1 MARKDRKAAVTRVTE
16 NRNTTT
22 GKQFPLR
29 LTDNERNQL
38 ALLTEK
44 VNELMPN
51 KTVTMSRVIRSV
63 VYIQNDAQLKRIVKS
78 IQENT

>member
-1 MARKDRKAAVTRVTE
+1 VARKDRKSAVTRVAE

-29 LTDNERNQL
+29 LTDNDRNQL
-38 ALLTEK
+38 EILTDK
-44 VNELMPN
+44 VNDLMPN
-51 KTVTMSRVIRSV
+51 KTVAMSRVVRAM
-63 VYIQNDAQLKRIVKS
+63 VYIQSEQQIKNIVKS